1 MWLMYPIDSDD
12 VRSARRGVRLVF
24 AASALWY
31 AAFAAVT
38 AVGSRPV
45 LDKVYGKFEELPEPA
60 DGVSPSTLP
69 LLALLAAWALSG
81 GLRLLGYRMTRTI
94 AGALGTP
101 ESVALASVGA
111 VVSVATVV
119 TIKFGVTGLL
129 AMVAVGG
136 AVLELRFLRLPAT
149 LFGMVVSAD
158 AVRWVHRYFSLR
170 AAWLT
175 LLVPPALMMLVA
187 HILTDIPYNEGG
199 PYQHAVRTVNG
210 LLYPAFRLFAL
221 AALAAMP
228 LVAAAYWAL
237 LYRLHQALPRIL
249 DPNGPTVSLPPPT
262 KPGFDQL
269 KQVLQPQDW

>member
-12 VRSARRGVRLVF
+12 VRSARRGVRVVF

-31 AAFAAVT
+31 AGFAAVA
-38 AVGSRPV
+38 AVAPGPV
-45 LDKVYGKFEELPEPA
+45 LAKVYGKFEELPELPDA
-60 DGVSPSTLP
+60 APPSVLP
-69 LLALLAAWALSG
+69 LLALLGFWALSG
-81 GLRLLGYRMTRTI
+81 GLRLLGYRMARTL

-101 ESVALASVGA
+101 ESVALASLGA
-111 VVSVATVV
+111 LVSVATVV

-136 AVLELRFLRLPAT
+136 AALELRFLRLPAT

-158 AVRWVHRYFSLR
+158 AVRWVHRYFALR
-170 AAWLT
+170 AAWLA

-210 LLYPAFRLFAL
+210 LLYPAFRLFAV
-221 AALAAMP
+221 AALVTMP

-237 LYRLHQALPRIL
+237 LVRLHQALPRIL
-249 DPNGPTVSLPPPT
+249 DPNGPTVSLPPPA

>member
-12 VRSARRGVRLVF
+12 VRSARRGVRVVF

-31 AAFAAVT
+31 GAFAAVA
-38 AVGSRPV
+38 AVGSAPV
-45 LDKVYGKFEELPEPA
+45 LEKLYGKFEESPEGPRN
-60 DGVSPSTLP
+60 VVP

-81 GLRLLGYRMTRTI
+81 GLRLLGYRLTRTL

-101 ESVALASVGA
+101 ESVSLATVGA
-111 VVSVATVV
+111 VVSVGAVV

-129 AMVAVGG
+129 ALVAVAG
-136 AVLELRFLRLPAT
+136 AALELRFLRFPAT

-158 AVRWVHRYFSLR
+158 AVRWVNRYFWAR
-170 AAWLT
+170 AAWLA
-175 LLVPPALMMLVA
+175 LLVPPALVLLVA

-199 PYQHAVRTVNG
+199 PYQHAIRTVNG
-210 LLYPAFRLFAL
+210 LLYPVFRAFGLLAL
-221 AALAAMP
+221 GAMP
-228 LVAAAYWAL
+228 TVVALYWVTLV
-237 LYRLHQALPRIL
+237 RLDRALPRIL
-249 DPNGPTVSLPPPT
+249 DPNGPTVSLPPPV